1 MLLFGICAFIYH
13 IQTFFVELMSSG
25 LIHPMARS
33 DLGASAPR
41 QAGPLPKAK
50 RLRDPNDDD
59 ERSSWT
65 HSQISQ
71 GPKSQGS
78 GEEEPTWN

>member
-1 MLLFGICAFIYH
+1 MKLLW
-13 IQTFFVELMSSG
+13 SG
-25 LIHPMARS
+25 LIHRMARS
-33 DLGASAPR
+33 DLGTAALR

-78 GEEEPTWN
+78 GEEEPTSTQLWYALILRF

>member
-1 MLLFGICAFIYH
+1 MCIY
-13 IQTFFVELMSSG
+13 IYIYISYPNFFVELMSSG
-25 LIHPMARS
+25 LHPMARS